1 MFLKKLNIFFF
12 KNIRTFYIKI
22 HVLFLKL
29 KQSYQH
35 YTMIEYRMRVY
46 CFCFRIK
53 FIAIPGITE

>member
-1 MFLKKLNIFFF
+1 MPIFF